1 MKQTIIIHGATSF
14 LGKNFLWSLIPDGYK
29 IIIFSRI
36 SQDLSFI
43 PKTSNI
49 VIHKYTSLEELFE
62 RDLAIDKN
70 SFFYEFSWY
79 GVFNDKRNHEEQFT
93 INVPLIMNSI
103 KLAKHCDSKHWIGIG
118 SQAEYGNL
126 DCKISETM
134 SCKPTTMYGKS
145 KLLCSQL
152 AEELCIAYNI
162 EFTWLRLFSLYGPKD
177 NHEWFIQYII
187 KSLLNN
193 QEIDMT
199 LGEQKWDYLY
209 IDDAVEIL
217 NHILIKNKGIGITN
231 YASGVNI
238 KLKDFVLLA
247 KKLCNSKSIINFG
260 KVPYREDQVMNME
273 ADIKKLISELF
284 WKPKFD
290 YEYGINQIIK
300 GIKNEM

>member
-43 PKTSNI
+43 PESSNI

-79 GVFNDKRNHEEQFT
+79 GVFNDKRNDEEQFT

-103 KLAKHCDSKHWIGIG
+103 KLAKHCDSKQWIGIG

-126 DCKISETM
+126 DCKISESM
-134 SCKPTTMYGKS
+134 RCKPTTMYGKS

-152 AEELCIAYNI
+152 AEELCIANNI

-177 NHEWFIQYII
+177 NHQWFVHYLVER
-187 KSLLNN
+187 LLNN
-193 QEIDMT
+193 DEIDMT
-199 LGEQKWDYLY
+199 MGEQKWDYLY
-209 IDDAVEIL
+209 IDDAIEIL
-217 NHILIKNKGIGITN
+217 KKILMISQGLGIAN
-231 YASGVNI
+231 YASGINI
-238 KLKDFVLLA
+238 TLKEFVLLA
-247 KKLCNSKSIINFG
+247 KELSNSKSIINFG
-260 KVPYREDQVMNME
+260 KIPYRDDQVMNME
-273 ADIKKLISELF
+273 ADISKISNLLD
-284 WKPKFD
+284 WKAKCNYSYGLKTIIED
-290 YEYGINQIIK
+290 Y
-300 GIKNEM
+300 KNA